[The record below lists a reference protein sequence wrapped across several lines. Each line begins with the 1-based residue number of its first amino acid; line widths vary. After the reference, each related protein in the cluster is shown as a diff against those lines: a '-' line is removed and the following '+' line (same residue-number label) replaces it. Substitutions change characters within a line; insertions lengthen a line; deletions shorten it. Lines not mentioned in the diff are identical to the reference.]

1 MTPKQR
7 VIERFPKAVCLV
19 TNEQNYWVISD
30 PDYNRAK
37 LLGEGDS
44 FGAYRAAWAN
54 AAKKLKR

>member
-1 MTPKQR
+1 MTPKQKVVR
-7 VIERFPKAVCLV
+7 RFPKAVCLV

-30 PDYNRAK
+30 PSDNNAK

-44 FGAYRAAWAN
+44 FEGYRGAWAN